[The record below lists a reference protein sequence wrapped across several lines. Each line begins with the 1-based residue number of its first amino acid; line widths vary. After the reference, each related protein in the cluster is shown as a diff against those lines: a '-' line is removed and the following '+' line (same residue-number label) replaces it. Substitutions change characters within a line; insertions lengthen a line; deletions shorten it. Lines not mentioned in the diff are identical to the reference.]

1 MSNNFN
7 IEIISPEKSVIKSET
22 NEVTLPAYEGQ
33 IGILK
38 DHIPLITF
46 LRHGLISIK
55 QNNDTKTFFVEDGIV
70 EFSNNHLLVLSST
83 AKDLESLEKNIIE
96 KIISESQEAVNN
108 KDISDKDR
116 YLLSYKISTL
126 KEINLYI
133 LSILRLDFH
142 KHSF

>member
-7 IEIISPEKSVIKSET
+7 IEIISPEKSLIKSET

-46 LRHGLISIK
+46 LRPGLISIK
-55 QNNDTKTFFVEDGIV
+55 QNNNTKTFFAEDGIV

-83 AKDLESLEKNIIE
+83 AKDVENLEKNIIE
-96 KIISESQEAVNN
+96 KIIKDSQ
-108 KDISDKDR
+108 
-116 YLLSYKISTL
+116 
-126 KEINLYI
+126 
-133 LSILRLDFH
+133 
-142 KHSF
+142 

>member
-46 LRHGLISIK
+46 LRPGLISIK

-116 YLLSYKISTL
+116 YAI
-126 KEINLYI
+126 
-133 LSILRLDFH
+133 DFVLTA
-142 KHSF
+142 K

>member
-7 IEIISPEKSVIKSET
+7 IEIISPEKSLIKSET

-46 LRHGLISIK
+46 LRPGLISIK
-55 QNNDTKTFFVEDGIV
+55 QNNNTKTFFAEDGIV

-83 AKDLESLEKNIIE
+83 AKDLENLEKNIIE
-96 KIISESQEAVNN
+96 KIITESQEAVNN
-108 KDISDKDR
+108 KNISDKDR

-126 KEINLYI
+126 KEINL
-133 LSILRLDFH
+133 
-142 KHSF
+142 

>member
-46 LRHGLISIK
+46 LRPGLISIK

-126 KEINLYI
+126 KEINL
-133 LSILRLDFH
+133 
-142 KHSF
+142 

>member
-7 IEIISPEKSVIKSET
+7 IEIISPEKSIIKSET

-46 LRHGLISIK
+46 LRPGLISIK
-55 QNNDTKTFFVEDGIV
+55 QNNNTKTFFVEDGIV

-126 KEINLYI
+126 KEINL
-133 LSILRLDFH
+133 
-142 KHSF
+142 

>member
-7 IEIISPEKSVIKSET
+7 IEIISPEKSIIKSET

-46 LRHGLISIK
+46 LRPGLISIK
-55 QNNDTKTFFVEDGIV
+55 QNNNTKTFFAEDGIV

-83 AKDLESLEKNIIE
+83 AKDLENLEKNIIE
-96 KIISESQEAVNN
+96 KIITESQEAVNN

-126 KEINLYI
+126 KEINL
-133 LSILRLDFH
+133 
-142 KHSF
+142 

>member
-46 LRHGLISIK
+46 LRPGLISIK
-55 QNNDTKTFFVEDGIV
+55 QNNNTKTFFVEDGIV

-126 KEINLYI
+126 KEINL
-133 LSILRLDFH
+133 
-142 KHSF
+142 

>member
-7 IEIISPEKSVIKSET
+7 IEIISPEKSIIKSET

-46 LRHGLISIK
+46 LRPGLISIK
-55 QNNDTKTFFVEDGIV
+55 QNNNTKTFFAEDGIV

-83 AKDLESLEKNIIE
+83 AKDVENLEKNIIE
-96 KIISESQEAVNN
+96 KIITDSQEAVNN

-126 KEINLYI
+126 KEINL
-133 LSILRLDFH
+133 
-142 KHSF
+142 